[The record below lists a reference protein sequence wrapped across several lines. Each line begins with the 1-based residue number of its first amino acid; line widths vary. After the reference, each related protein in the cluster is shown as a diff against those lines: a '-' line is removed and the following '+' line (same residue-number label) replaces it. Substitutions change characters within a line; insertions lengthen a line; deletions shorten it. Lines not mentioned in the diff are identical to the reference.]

1 MEYEFLEQTSDVMF
15 RAYGRGEKE
24 LFINAAKAMFS
35 IICEVDLVKPQ
46 KKVKINVKGENL
58 EDLLYEW
65 LSSLLTN
72 SEIEEMFFSE
82 YYIEG
87 IIERDSVLQLKGWA
101 KGEDATQ
108 KKGGTLVKGVTY
120 YDFKIEKEKGLLTA
134 TVTLDI

>member
-1 MEYEFLEQTSDVMF
+1 MEYEFLELTSDVMF
-15 RAYGRGEKE
+15 RAYGKTEKK

-35 IICEVDLVKPQ
+35 IICEVDSVKPE

-65 LSSLLTN
+65 LSSLLTQ
-72 SEIEEMFFSE
+72 SEIEQMFFSE

-87 IIERDSVLQLKGWA
+87 IIEKDNVLQLKGWA
-101 KGEDATQ
+101 MGEDATPE
-108 KKGGTLVKGVTY
+108 KGGTLVKGVTY
-120 YDFKIEKEKGLLTA
+120 YVFKIEKEKGLLAA